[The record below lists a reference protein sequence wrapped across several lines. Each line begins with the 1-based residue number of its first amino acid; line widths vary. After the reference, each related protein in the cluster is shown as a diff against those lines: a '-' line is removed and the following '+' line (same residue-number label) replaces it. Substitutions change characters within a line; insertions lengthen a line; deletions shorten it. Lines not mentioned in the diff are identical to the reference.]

1 MAPNHGHKEV
11 FELSSFYLTYAG
23 YEIRKWLRDPFSRF
37 IITYPV
43 VLAAIIRFAIPFA
56 EKQAG
61 RSFAPFYHVI
71 LASLALIIPRI
82 SGAIVAFSILDDR
95 DDNVLFAVKVA
106 PLTFDFFIGLKMFV
120 VFVFSFLGAMFAV
133 WFAGLASVSLPV
145 LIEISFLSAFGAPL
159 IALLINCFASN
170 KVEGFAGIKGFNGL
184 VVVPIVS
191 LFFFDKKEFLFAFE
205 PGFWPGKAFS
215 SALIN
220 PDIFQLSY
228 SQYYLIGLVYAV
240 TLNVVVYQA
249 FKRKI
254 DS

>member
-1 MAPNHGHKEV
+1 M
-11 FELSSFYLTYAG
+11 FDLSSFYLTYAG
-23 YEIRKWLRDPFSRF
+23 YEIRKWLRDPFARF
-37 IITYPV
+37 IITYPL
-43 VLAAIIRFAIPFA
+43 VLGAIVRFAIPFA

-61 RSFAPFYHVI
+61 RSFASIYHVI
-71 LASLALIIPRI
+71 LASLVLVIPRI

-120 VFVFSFLGAMFAV
+120 VFVFSFLGVMFSV
-133 WFAGLASVSLPV
+133 WFANLASVSLPV

-215 SALIN
+215 VALIN
-220 PDIFQLSY
+220 QDTFQLGY

-240 TLNVVVYQA
+240 VLNAFVYQV
-249 FKRKI
+249 FKKRI
-254 DS
+254 EN